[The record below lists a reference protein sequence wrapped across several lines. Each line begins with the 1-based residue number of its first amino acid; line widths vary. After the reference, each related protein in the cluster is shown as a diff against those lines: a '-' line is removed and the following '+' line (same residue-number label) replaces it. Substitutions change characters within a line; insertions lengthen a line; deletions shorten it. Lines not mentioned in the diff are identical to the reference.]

1 MAIGTIT
8 IFSGATIPDH
18 YLVCDGSAI
27 SRQDYSELFSV
38 IGDTYGPGD
47 GSTTFNLPNMM
58 ANVPVGTSQNHALG
72 ETGGASDIILIED
85 NIPSHS
91 HTIPQHGHSNN
102 IVLST
107 PSLAHSI
114 TTQPAF
120 NYVRAKTGKPYYY
133 SKGTTVKT
141 GLAGATNMTRATNV
155 AITAHAA
162 TACTMSGSIT
172 DCAAMTSGD
181 AGSGDAHNNMMP
193 YIALVYLIQAE
204 PDTPPGPVIPSMVL
218 FNGAL
223 PVAPSGAYIAGR
235 R

>member
-8 IFSGATIPDH
+8 IFSGATIPEH

-58 ANVPVGTSQNHALG
+58 ANVPVGTSRDHILG
-72 ETGGASDIILIED
+72 ETGGASDITLIED
-85 NIPSHS
+85 NLPLHS
-91 HTIPQHGHSNN
+91 HIIPQHGHANN
-102 IVLST
+102 IVLNTTALS
-107 PSLAHSI
+107 HSI

-133 SKGTTVKT
+133 SRGTTVRT
-141 GLAGATNMTRATNV
+141 GLARATNMSRATNV
-155 AITAHAA
+155 AIADHPA
-162 TACTMSGSIT
+162 TECTMSGGVT
-172 DCAAMTSGD
+172 DCPAMTSGY
-181 AGSGDAHNNMMP
+181 AGNGDAHNNMMP

-204 PDTPPGPVIPSMVL
+204 PDTPPGPIIPSMVL

-223 PVAPSGAYIAGR
+223 PVGPSGAYIAGR

>member
-120 NYVRAKTGKPYYY
+120 NYVRANIGKPYYY
-133 SKGTTVKT
+133 SKGTTVRT
-141 GLAGATNMTRATNV
+141 GLAGATNMSRATSV
-155 AITAHAA
+155 AISDHPA
-162 TACTMSGSIT
+162 TDCVMSGGVT
-172 DCAAMTSGD
+172 DCPAMTSGY
-181 AGSGDAHNNMMP
+181 AGNGDAHNNMMP
-193 YIALVYLIQAE
+193 YISLVFLIQAE

-223 PVAPSGAYIAGR
+223 PVGPSGAYIAGR
-235 R
+235 K

>member
-120 NYVRAKTGKPYYY
+120 KYVRANTGKPYNY
-133 SKGTTVKT
+133 SKGTTVRT

-155 AITAHAA
+155 AISDHPA
-162 TACTMSGSIT
+162 TDCTMSGGVT
-172 DCAAMTSGD
+172 DCPAFDTEP
-181 AGSGDAHNNMMP
+181 AGGGDAHNNMMP
-193 YIALVYLIQAE
+193 YIALVFLIQAE
-204 PDTPPGPVIPSMVL
+204 EV
-218 FNGAL
+218 
-223 PVAPSGAYIAGR
+223 
-235 R
+235 